1 MSGSNRLAGLKAR
14 PKDITI
20 EEVRRV
26 DEVGEARGFLDRT
39 PRKKPGRK
47 PSPRTWQLHPKVFP
61 QVGEAIAAEA
71 ERLGITQ
78 GQLIERMWQTYEEA
92 SLLHDGGLGRVDKR
106 DSAGRRPVIQA
117 HLYVGDDLGA
127 QPDLRR

>member
-14 PKDITI
+14 PKGTTV

-47 PSPRTWQLHPKVFP
+47 PSPRTHQLHPKVFP
-61 QVGEAIAAEA
+61 AVGQEIAAEA

-78 GQLIERMWQTYEEA
+78 GQLIEEMWSIY
-92 SLLHDGGLGRVDKR
+92 KNK
-106 DSAGRRPVIQA
+106 P
-117 HLYVGDDLGA
+117 
-127 QPDLRR
+127 

>member
-14 PKDITI
+14 PKGTTV

-47 PSPRTWQLHPKVFP
+47 PSPRTFQLHPKVFP
-61 QVGEAIAAEA
+61 KVGEGIAAEA

-78 GQLIERMWQTYEEA
+78 GQLIELMWERYE
-92 SLLHDGGLGRVDKR
+92 
-106 DSAGRRPVIQA
+106 A
-117 HLYVGDDLGA
+117 HQED
-127 QPDLRR
+127 

>member
-14 PKDITI
+14 PKDTTV

-47 PSPRTWQLHPKVFP
+47 PSPRTHQLHPKVFP
-61 QVGEAIAAEA
+61 TVGQEIAAEA

-78 GQLIERMWQTYEEA
+78 GQLIEEMW
-92 SLLHDGGLGRVDKR
+92 SLYKNK
-106 DSAGRRPVIQA
+106 S
-117 HLYVGDDLGA
+117 
-127 QPDLRR
+127 

>member
-14 PKDITI
+14 PKGTTV

-26 DEVGEARGFLDRT
+26 DEVGEARGFLDRS

-47 PSPRTWQLHPKVFP
+47 PSPRTHQLHPKVLP
-61 QVGEAIAAEA
+61 EIGQEIADEA

-78 GQLIERMWQTYEEA
+78 GQLVEQMWKAY
-92 SLLHDGGLGRVDKR
+92 SNRH
-106 DSAGRRPVIQA
+106 
-117 HLYVGDDLGA
+117 
-127 QPDLRR
+127 

>member
-1 MSGSNRLAGLKAR
+1 MNGSNRLGGLKAR
-14 PKDITI
+14 PKATSA

-47 PSPRTWQLHPKVFP
+47 PSPRTHQLHPKVFP
-61 QVGEAIAAEA
+61 EIGEAIAAEA

-78 GQLIERMWQTYEEA
+78 GQLVEQMW
-92 SLLHDGGLGRVDKR
+92 GLY
-106 DSAGRRPVIQA
+106 QA
-117 HLYVGDDLGA
+117 NATHKNKNEGV
-127 QPDLRR
+127 

>member
-14 PKDITI
+14 PKGATV

-47 PSPRTWQLHPKVFP
+47 PSPRTHQLHPKVFP
-61 QVGEAIAAEA
+61 TVGQEIAAEA

-78 GQLIERMWQTYEEA
+78 GQLIEEMWSVYK
-92 SLLHDGGLGRVDKR
+92 DK
-106 DSAGRRPVIQA
+106 
-117 HLYVGDDLGA
+117 H
-127 QPDLRR
+127 

>member
-14 PKDITI
+14 PKDTTI

-26 DEVGEARGFLDRT
+26 DEVGEARGFLDRS

-47 PSPRTWQLHPKVFP
+47 PSPRTHQLHPKVLP
-61 QVGEAIAAEA
+61 EIGQKIADEA

-78 GQLIERMWQTYEEA
+78 GQLVEQMWKAY
-92 SLLHDGGLGRVDKR
+92 SSRH
-106 DSAGRRPVIQA
+106 
-117 HLYVGDDLGA
+117 
-127 QPDLRR
+127 

>member
-14 PKDITI
+14 PKDTTV

-47 PSPRTWQLHPKVFP
+47 PSPRTYQLHPKVFP
-61 QVGEAIAAEA
+61 EVGQAIAAEA
-71 ERLGITQ
+71 EDRGLTQ
-78 GQLIERMWQTYEEA
+78 GQLIEEMWEIY
-92 SLLHDGGLGRVDKR
+92 S
-106 DSAGRRPVIQA
+106 SARR
-117 HLYVGDDLGA
+117 
-127 QPDLRR
+127 

>member
-14 PKDITI
+14 PKDTTV

-47 PSPRTWQLHPKVFP
+47 PSPRTHQLHPKVFP
-61 QVGEAIAAEA
+61 EIGEAIAAEA
-71 ERLGITQ
+71 ERLGVTQ
-78 GQLIERMWQTYEEA
+78 GQLVEKMWSLYEAIALQNKEN
-92 SLLHDGGLGRVDKR
+92 K
-106 DSAGRRPVIQA
+106 
-117 HLYVGDDLGA
+117 GD
-127 QPDLRR
+127 

>member
-14 PKDITI
+14 PKGTTV

-47 PSPRTWQLHPKVFP
+47 PSPRTHQLHPKVFP
-61 QVGEAIAAEA
+61 TVGQEIAAEA

-78 GQLIERMWQTYEEA
+78 GQLIEEMWSIY
-92 SLLHDGGLGRVDKR
+92 KNK
-106 DSAGRRPVIQA
+106 P
-117 HLYVGDDLGA
+117 
-127 QPDLRR
+127 

>member
-1 MSGSNRLAGLKAR
+1 MSGSNRLSGLRAR
-14 PKDITI
+14 PKGTTV

-61 QVGEAIAAEA
+61 NIGEAIAAEA

-78 GQLIERMWQTYEEA
+78 GQLIEQMWEAYEQRK
-92 SLLHDGGLGRVDKR
+92 L
-106 DSAGRRPVIQA
+106 
-117 HLYVGDDLGA
+117 
-127 QPDLRR
+127 

>member
-1 MSGSNRLAGLKAR
+1 MSDSNRLAGLKAR
-14 PKDITI
+14 QKDTTA

-61 QVGEAIAAEA
+61 KVGEAIAAEA

-78 GQLIERMWQTYEEA
+78 GQLIERLWEQYTAE
-92 SLLHDGGLGRVDKR
+92 
-106 DSAGRRPVIQA
+106 
-117 HLYVGDDLGA
+117 
-127 QPDLRR
+127 